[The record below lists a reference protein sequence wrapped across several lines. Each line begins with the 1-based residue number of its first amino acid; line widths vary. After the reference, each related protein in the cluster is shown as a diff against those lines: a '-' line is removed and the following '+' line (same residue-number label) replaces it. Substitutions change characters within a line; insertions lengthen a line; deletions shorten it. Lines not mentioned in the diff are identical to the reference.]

1 MYGAQDFLRDT
12 DMDSFIEIE
21 LYSDKSYVGGEALYG
36 TVHLYCK
43 ENITDVKQVSL
54 TF

>member
-1 MYGAQDFLRDT
+1 MAYNYGQQEELMRDT

-21 LYSDKSYVGGEALYG
+21 LYQDNAYTAGHPVYG

-43 ENITDVKQVSL
+43 ENITDVK
-54 TF
+54 